1 MPITAPISGLLF
13 DKDGTLFDF
22 GATWEGW
29 AEAFLLRSCAN
40 DRARAATLGWHIG
53 FDLANRRFQP
63 DSMVIADTPA
73 EIARAMI
80 PHLPETNYNHLLDT
94 LNYEAEQVSQIEVV
108 PLVPYLEQLRED
120 GMRLGVATNDAI
132 SPALAHLDSV
142 GIRGHFDFIAGSDSG
157 FGAKPAP
164 GQLLGFA
171 KAVSLD
177 PGVIAMVGDSAHDL
191 VAGRAAGMV
200 TIGVLTGYAGEG
212 DLAPH
217 ADVVL
222 PDIGHIPDWIAD

>member
-1 MPITAPISGLLF
+1 MPTPAPISGLLF

-40 DRARAATLGWHIG
+40 DRARATSIGQHIG
-53 FDLANRRFQP
+53 FDLTNRQFQP
-63 DSMVIADTPA
+63 DSIVIADTPA
-73 EIARAMI
+73 EIAKAMI
-80 PHLPETNYNHLLDT
+80 PHLPETTYDQLLAT

-108 PLVPYLEQLRED
+108 PLVPYLEHLRGA

-171 KAVSLD
+171 KAVGLD
-177 PGVIAMVGDSAHDL
+177 PTVIAMVGDSAHDL
-191 VAGRAAGMV
+191 VAGRAAGMM
-200 TIGVLTGYAGEG
+200 TIGVLTGYAGEN
-212 DLAPH
+212 DLAPY

-222 PDIGHIPDWIAD
+222 PDIGHIPGWIAA